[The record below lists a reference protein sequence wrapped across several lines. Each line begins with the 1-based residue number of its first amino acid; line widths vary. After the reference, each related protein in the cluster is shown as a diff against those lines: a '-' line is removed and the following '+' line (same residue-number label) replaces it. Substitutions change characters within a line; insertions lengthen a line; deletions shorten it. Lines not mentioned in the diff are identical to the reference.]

1 MVKESRFLVT
11 FKTSLSRIDA
21 GIEVL
26 EAFPPRKLVL
36 LKSVL
41 IWAPSKTSI
50 FLHGKRR
57 FWLAIYHSHPIRHT
71 CVPPRLCRRCIRS
84 LCPWKE
90 VFHPPFA
97 VSISRDVSICCDRPP
112 QRSRRKE
119 RAEGRT
125 DRTKRLSGDGA
136 AKPACPCRGRGR
148 TNAQAYPGFSGPIDP
163 DFLKDGS
170 CSLFSRL
177 DTRE

>member
-1 MVKESRFLVT
+1 MPESRFWRRNRHEDCCLFQAQPGRPPKPRFFCMVSVGFGWRFTTVT
-11 FKTSLSRIDA
+11 PSDIHAFHPGCVGVA
-21 GIEVL
+21 FVL
-26 EAFPPRKLVL
+26 
-36 LKSVL
+36 SVL
-41 IWAPSKTSI
+41 
-50 FLHGKRR
+50 
-57 FWLAIYHSHPIRHT
+57 
-71 CVPPRLCRRCIRS
+71 
-84 LCPWKE
+84 WKE

-136 AKPACPCRGRGR
+136 VKPACPCRGRGR
-148 TNAQAYPGFSGPIDP
+148 TDVQAYPGFSGPINP

>member
-1 MVKESRFLVT
+1 MPESRFWRRYRHEDWCL
-11 FKTSLSRIDA
+11 FQAQSGR
-21 GIEVL
+21 
-26 EAFPPRKLVL
+26 PPKPRFL
-36 LKSVL
+36 
-41 IWAPSKTSI
+41 
-50 FLHGKRR
+50 LHGKRR

-97 VSISRDVSICCDRPP
+97 VSISRDVYICCDRPP

-148 TNAQAYPGFSGPIDP
+148 TDVQAYPGFSGPIDP
-163 DFLKDGS
+163 DFLNDGS